1 MDTRLLRHYEAELA
15 YLREMGA
22 EFAEAY
28 PKVASRLGMEGLE
41 VADPYVERLLEGS
54 AFLAARVQ
62 LELELQYPAFTA
74 HLLDVVHPQY
84 LAPTPSMMV
93 ARLDP
98 EPDADGFVLPR
109 GTMLRSAIPDGA
121 SSPCQFRTGADL
133 PLWPLEIA
141 EADYID
147 GRGALVAAGVAGAA
161 DEARAAV
168 RLRLRRQN
176 GAALSEL
183 PVDALRLFVGGAAP
197 GGPLHE
203 MLCAESCALV
213 ARSPDRS
220 PYRAA
225 DRVLRL
231 PAGRVAPVG
240 LDPAEAL
247 LPCPPQ
253 SFDGYRL
260 LQEYFAMPERFQ
272 FVELE
277 GLATAFAQ
285 ADGPALDLYVL
296 LRHGRAEIGREV
308 VADAFQLNCVPAANL
323 FEKRCDRVPLGT
335 QDAEC
340 HVVPDRTAPLDF
352 EVHSLLSVTG
362 ISADGGRGTEFR
374 PFYSSDDL
382 TAAGAGEGAYYVQT
396 RRARARNEKERLRGT
411 RTGHLGFETF
421 VELVDA
427 RQAPFAADLRQLAV
441 RAMVTNRD
449 LPLLLPATGRD
460 VFRLPD
466 GGPVRRITTPVPPTR
481 PRPPLAQG
489 DAAWRAIGHLSLN
502 YLSIADTGGK
512 AGSGAAAL
520 RELVGLYAPQGQ
532 RALLRQVE
540 GLTGVST
547 RPIVRRLADEVLST
561 AVRGLEITLETDEA
575 AFEGT
580 SPFQLA
586 LVLER
591 FLARQ
596 VSLNSFTETVLRTQ
610 QRGEVARWTPRTGT
624 ARLI

>member
-22 EFAEAY
+22 EFSEAY

-74 HLLDVVHPQY
+74 HLLDVVYPHY

-109 GTMLRSAIPDGA
+109 GTVLRSGIPDGA
-121 SSPCQFRTGADL
+121 SSPCQFRTAADL

-141 EADYID
+141 EAEYVE
-147 GRGALVAAGVAGAA
+147 GRGSLVAAGVSGAA
-161 DEARAAV
+161 EDARAAI
-168 RLRLRRQN
+168 RLRFRRQN

-183 PVDALRLFVGGAAP
+183 PVDMLRLFVGNAAP

-220 PYRAA
+220 A
-225 DRVLRL
+225 DWVM
-231 PAGRVAPVG
+231 PVAGGRVSPAG
-240 LDPAEAL
+240 LDPDEAL
-247 LPCPPQ
+247 LPRPPQ

-272 FVELE
+272 FLDLE
-277 GLATAFAQ
+277 GLSTAFAR
-285 ADGPALDLYVL
+285 ADGPEVDLYVL

-323 FEKRCDRVPLGT
+323 FEKRCDRVPVGT
-335 QDAEC
+335 HDTEC

-352 EVHSLLSVTG
+352 EVHSLVSVTG
-362 ISADGGRGTEFR
+362 ISSDGGRGTEFR

-382 TAAGAGEGAYYVQT
+382 TAAGAGEGAYYVHT

-411 RTGHLGFETF
+411 RTGYLGFESF
-421 VELVDA
+421 LELVDSA
-427 RQAPFAADLRQLAV
+427 QAPFAADLKQLSV

-449 LPLLLPATGRD
+449 LPLLLPSSGRD

-502 YLSIADTGGK
+502 YLSITDTNGEE
-512 AGSGAAAL
+512 GSGAAAL
-520 RELVGLYAPQGQ
+520 RELVGLYAPPGQ
-532 RALLRQVE
+532 RALARQVE
-540 GLTGVST
+540 GITGVST

-580 SPFQLA
+580 SPYQLA

>member
-1 MDTRLLRHYEAELA
+1 MDSRLLRHYESELA

-22 EFAEAY
+22 EFAESY

-74 HLLDVVHPQY
+74 HLLDVVYPHY

-98 EPDADGFVLPR
+98 EPDADGFVLAR
-109 GTMLRSAIPDGA
+109 GTLLRSGMIEGV
-121 SSPCQFRTGADL
+121 SSPCQFRTAADL
-133 PLWPLEIA
+133 ALWPVEIA
-141 EADYID
+141 EAEYVD
-147 GRGALVAAGVAGAA
+147 GRGALVAAGVAQAGG
-161 DEARAAV
+161 EARAAV

-176 GAALSEL
+176 GGPLSEL
-183 PVDALRLFVGGAAP
+183 GMDRLRLFVGGAAP

-203 MLCAESCALV
+203 LLCAESCALV
-213 ARSPDRS
+213 ARSARRGAGDWTLPLAGGRV
-220 PYRAA
+220 RAA
-225 DRVLRL
+225 
-231 PAGRVAPVG
+231 G
-240 LDPAEAL
+240 LDPDEAL

-260 LQEYFAMPERFQ
+260 LQEYFAMPERLQ
-272 FVELE
+272 FLDLE
-277 GLATAFAQ
+277 GLTGALVRC
-285 ADGPALDLYVL
+285 DGPEMDLYVL
-296 LRHGRAEIGREV
+296 LRHGRAEIGREIA
-308 VADAFQLNCVPAANL
+308 ADAFTPNCVAAVNL
-323 FEKRCDRVPLGT
+323 FEKRCDRVPVGT
-335 QDAEC
+335 HDAEF
-340 HVVPDRTAPLDF
+340 HVVVDRTAPLDF
-352 EVHSLLSVTG
+352 EVHSLVSVTG
-362 ISADGGRGTEFR
+362 ISADGGQGTEFR
-374 PFYSSDDL
+374 PFYSADDF
-382 TAAGAGEGAYYVQT
+382 TAAGAGEGAYHVLT
-396 RRARARNEKERLRGT
+396 RRMRARTERERLRGT
-411 RTGHLGFETF
+411 RTGYLGSESFL
-421 VELVDA
+421 ELVDA
-427 RQAPFAADLRQLAV
+427 RQAPFDAGLKQLAV

-449 LPLLLPATGRD
+449 LPILLPATGAD

-502 YLSIADTGGK
+502 YLSITDGDGTP
-512 AGSGAAAL
+512 GSGAAAL
-520 RELVGLYAPQGQ
+520 RELVGLYAPPGL
-532 RALLRQVE
+532 RALERQVE

-561 AVRGLEITLETDEA
+561 AVRGLEITLEMDEA

-580 SPFQLA
+580 SPYQLA
-586 LVLER
+586 AVLER